1 MSDAV
6 QTSVESRAAI
16 GVPGQE
22 YDAGYSDVVTKI
34 ALEAIPFGA
43 MVACTAAGACELPDS
58 SGEVTTAGGV
68 GIALIDHSKASG
80 DGYAIGDPVRVLQR
94 GRAFVL
100 NEETISHGD
109 AVYVRHTAAGEE
121 QKGAFRN
128 DADGS
133 DATIP
138 PGMRWFQGG
147 TAGQAVIEIGYGG
160 SAGSTGATG
169 ATGPT
174 GPTGP
179 TGA

>member
-1 MSDAV
+1 MTAI
-6 QTSVESRAAI
+6 QTSMSAAPAR

-22 YDAGYSDVVTKI
+22 YDAGFNDVVTKL
-34 ALEAIPFGA
+34 ATEAIPFGVL
-43 MVACTAAGACELPDS
+43 VACTAAGTCELPDS

-68 GIALIDHSKASG
+68 GISLLDHNKASQG
-80 DGYAIGDPVRVLQR
+80 GYAIGDPVRVLQR
-94 GRAFVL
+94 GRVFVL
-100 NEETISHGD
+100 AEETITHGD
-109 AVYVRHTAAGEE
+109 AVYARHTATPPE

-128 DADGS
+128 DADTT

-147 TAGQAVIEIGYGG
+147 TTTNPPVLEVGYGG
-160 SAGSTGATG
+160 SAGPTGATG

-179 TGA
+179 TG